1 MKGYPPAMMFYVVL
15 ALIAGLMIPIQG
27 GANAE
32 IGRRLG
38 HPIHGAVM
46 NFAVGAVAL
55 VLVAMLVVR
64 ELPPVGRAIGT
75 GTPWWA
81 WIGGLLGAAFV
92 VIAVV
97 ATPKIGALNYMLCM
111 LAGQLV
117 AAILIDRFGLV
128 GFPVRDLTLQRVI
141 GVGVV
146 IVGVGLV
153 ASAR

>member
-1 MKGYPPAMMFYVVL
+1 MMLYVML
-15 ALIAGLMIPIQG
+15 AVVAGLMIPMQG

-46 NFAVGAVAL
+46 NFVVGAT
-55 VLVAMLVVR
+55 VLVIAALAVVR
-64 ELPPVGRAIGT
+64 EVPPIGRAMGG

-81 WIGGLLGAAFV
+81 WIGGLLGASFV
-92 VIAVV
+92 FIAVV

-128 GFPVRDLTLQRVI
+128 GFPMRELTTQRVI
-141 GVGVV
+141 GVLVV

-153 ASAR
+153 ASAK